1 MESVRS
7 VQTAFRFRPEMLAR
21 MKNRARQKDIS
32 LNAYIERL
40 VEEDLKESSDRY
52 EALYAELSQ
61 IRIPEKMSEEMKTAF
76 SYIKMADYTE
86 AEIQNDPRLAAIF
99 LKDKA

>member
-1 MESVRS
+1 M
-7 VQTAFRFRPEMLAR
+7 
-21 MKNRARQKDIS
+21 I
-32 LNAYIERL
+32 
-40 VEEDLKESSDRY
+40 
-52 EALYAELSQ
+52 
-61 IRIPEKMSEEMKTAF
+61 EEMKTAF